1 MIGEEALPG
10 AAPGWCFH
18 LSPLSPETE
27 GPSSRKKLNGDW
39 ACLQAAQL
47 EGTIRKIRG
56 NLSHHEWRAA
66 IARTGLPC
74 ECTRTMT
81 C

>member
-56 NLSHHEWRAA
+56 ISVTTNGEPPSRAPACQANAHEQ
-66 IARTGLPC
+66 
-74 ECTRTMT
+74 
-81 C
+81 